1 LIGREE
7 NNEEEKEGDEEEKEQ
22 KEEEQEENGKEEGK
36 EGGSRV
42 TFLSYQLPCLYLS
55 TPAGLVIISQPNLL
69 NFPKDPFER
78 PQQLLRILERDFRTI
93 LDLSNF

>member
-1 LIGREE
+1 MIGREE

-22 KEEEQEENGKEEGK
+22 KEEEEEEDGK

-55 TPAGLVIISQPNLL
+55 TPAGLVVFQEGPTNK
-69 NFPKDPFER
+69 NFKAAGLTGP
-78 PQQLLRILERDFRTI
+78 I
-93 LDLSNF
+93 